1 MWQLRAPSAAPAP
14 SNQTEIGG
22 SRPQAMGELSSARVA
37 QASNRTDRGQSSNLH
52 GSSLAGWMGW
62 HGRRIAA
69 SSQAVVVLLR
79 QTPFSELIQKLTAA
93 SLSRT
98 RFRYRGSVDHVVPQ
112 VVRGAVPVEC
122 VCARALQL
130 STCTN
135 PPPSA
140 LTWTTGGTV
149 RRARLWPAI
158 FFTFFFGVFLLVVM
172 IRRPDLS
179 WSL

>member
-79 QTPFSELIQKLTAA
+79 QTPFSELIRKLTAA
-93 SLSRT
+93 SLSCI
-98 RFRYRGSVDHVVPQ
+98 RFCYRSSGYHAVPQ
-112 VVRGAVPVEC
+112 VVRLPLTVPC
-122 VCARALQL
+122 K
-130 STCTN
+130 
-135 PPPSA
+135 PPPTPRRGS
-140 LTWTTGGTV
+140 GGKSDPTV
-149 RRARLWPAI
+149 PPKAPRIYR
-158 FFTFFFGVFLLVVM
+158 G
-172 IRRPDLS
+172 S
-179 WSL
+179 

>member
-1 MWQLRAPSAAPAP
+1 MAATR
-14 SNQTEIGG
+14 SIRCTGG
-22 SRPQAMGELSSARVA
+22 AQKSYGDRRQAGRRHGSSRELQQPPGRVA

-98 RFRYRGSVDHVVPQ
+98 RFRYRGSGDHVVPQ

-158 FFTFFFGVFLLVVM
+158 FFTFFFGSFF
-172 IRRPDLS
+172 S
-179 WSL
+179 W